1 MSASFPVSPV
11 PHHHEDRHHLRRLW
25 WLFLILGIASIV
37 IGFVAI
43 SSYFMVSIAT
53 ALVFGI
59 LLLIAG
65 ITEVIHAIM
74 VRNWRG
80 FALHLLTAALYLIT
94 GLFMVENPAWTVEV
108 LVFILAAS
116 FLAGGLLR
124 IIFAMVERFSSWGW
138 VVLHGVVDLL
148 LGVMILNAWPESSF
162 RILGLF
168 IGIDLIFHGW
178 AWVILGLTVRSVAS
192 TLAKEQA

>member
-1 MSASFPVSPV
+1 MSSAPP
-11 PHHHEDRHHLRRLW
+11 HEDRHHLRRLW
-25 WLFLILGIASIV
+25 WLFVVLGIASII

-43 SSYFMVSIAT
+43 SSYFAASIAG
-53 ALVFGI
+53 ALLFGI

-65 ITEVIHAIM
+65 ITEVIHAVM

-80 FALHLLTAALYLIT
+80 FALHLLTAALYLLT
-94 GLFMVENPAWTVEV
+94 GIFMVENPAWAVEV
-108 LVFILAAS
+108 LVFILAAA
-116 FLAGGLLR
+116 FLAGGILR
-124 IIFAMVERFSSWGW
+124 IVFALAERFQSWGW
-138 VVLHGVVDLL
+138 VMFHGVVDLL

-178 AWVILGLTVRSVAS
+178 AWVFLGLSVRSFAAALS
-192 TLAKEQA
+192 EHEALAK